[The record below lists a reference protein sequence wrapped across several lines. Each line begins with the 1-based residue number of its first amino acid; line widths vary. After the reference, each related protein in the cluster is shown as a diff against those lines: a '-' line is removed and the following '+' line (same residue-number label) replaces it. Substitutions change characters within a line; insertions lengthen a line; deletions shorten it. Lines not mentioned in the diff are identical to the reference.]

1 MWSAGVGGNLGLGIA
16 QRFEG
21 YYEQSIFTRR
31 DGTIGPG
38 RGSSLSLWEVGSH
51 PCGLL
56 ALETLFYLHTPP
68 GRDPYDGFILPL
80 MLLFS
85 HLALAFKWPRPVMV
99 ALYILS
105 FGWMI
110 FGLFYDLY
118 LSSVLY
124 PVQIPGGN

>member
-1 MWSAGVGGNLGLGIA
+1 
-16 QRFEG
+16 
-21 YYEQSIFTRR
+21 
-31 DGTIGPG
+31 
-38 RGSSLSLWEVGSH
+38 
-51 PCGLL
+51 
-56 ALETLFYLHTPP
+56 
-68 GRDPYDGFILPL
+68 
-80 MLLFS
+80 
-85 HLALAFKWPRPVMV
+85 MV